1 MKLCSM
7 KNFYRLLIILFFA
20 SGCAVSKNYD
30 PSYKY
35 PPEQL
40 QEDYKLFR
48 GMLEE
53 SHPSLYWYTPKD
65 TVDYYFNEG
74 ARRLNDS
81 LPEYKFRYILSYV
94 LSGIK
99 FGHPKVRPSASAYK
113 FAERIRG
120 IAFPLGVKTWG
131 DTVIVTS
138 NMNRKDSNL
147 IRGVLLQ
154 SIDGKPVHTILDSLY
169 HYLSA
174 DGYNT
179 THKYQTLSNPGVF
192 RSMYVSI
199 YGFKQK
205 IPVEF
210 VDTAGNHRTAS
221 MNWYN

>member
-1 MKLCSM
+1 
-7 KNFYRLLIILFFA
+7 
-20 SGCAVSKNYD
+20 
-30 PSYKY
+30 
-35 PPEQL
+35 
-40 QEDYKLFR
+40 
-48 GMLEE
+48 
-53 SHPSLYWYTPKD
+53 
-65 TVDYYFNEG
+65 
-74 ARRLNDS
+74 
-81 LPEYKFRYILSYV
+81 YV

-99 FGHPKVRPSASAYK
+99 CGHTSVRPSASAYK

-221 MNWYN
+221 MNWYNPSVDTQKIRFPMPIFSKKERRQLMLAAERSMRIDTSLHTAFMEVNTFTKKNKLRSF